1 MQDGLLDIILIA
13 CVAGFILL
21 RLRSVLG
28 KRTGLEKRPE
38 QRPADNG
45 DNVVPLPKRTPA
57 EAPHITG
64 STTAAVLARIKMA
77 DHSFDEAEF
86 VEGAKAAYEMI
97 VTAFAQGDM
106 DTLKS
111 MLAPDVY
118 TGFAQAIDERTKAGH
133 KLETI
138 VNTIKSATL
147 AEAELKGSVA
157 EVTVKFVSELVNV
170 TRNADDQV
178 VGGSPGAVED
188 VTDVWTFSRDT
199 RSKDP
204 NWTLIGT
211 QAPA

>member
-1 MQDGLLDIILIA
+1 MQDGLLDIILLA

-28 KRTGLEKRPE
+28 KRTGFEKRPE
-38 QRPADNG
+38 QRPADDG
-45 DNVVPLPKRTPA
+45 DKVVPLPDRRR
-57 EAPHITG
+57 APDPPVTG
-64 STTAAVLARIKMA
+64 STTAASLARIKLA
-77 DHSFDEAEF
+77 DPAFDEAEF
-86 VEGAKAAYEMI
+86 VDGAKAAYEMI
-97 VTAFAQGDM
+97 VTAFARGDM
-106 DTLKS
+106 ATLQA
-111 MLAPDVY
+111 MLAPEVY
-118 TGFAQAIDERTKAGH
+118 SGFAQAIAEREKAGH

-147 AEAELKGSVA
+147 TEAELKGSVA

-170 TRNADDQV
+170 TRNAEDQV
-178 VGGSPGAVED
+178 VDGSPGAVED